1 MNEGPKVKGN
11 PLRVSVYLLVFSYIV
26 GEFVL
31 PFVLPK
37 YHLIYPINLVG
48 MIGLMSSSIF
58 FFSGFNIFKS
68 YKEDPVPTSTSK
80 RLIKT
85 GIFAYT
91 RNPIY
96 VSFVLFHL
104 SMFLVFENV
113 MYFLTSIGL
122 AVWIHNYVIKPEE
135 DYLLEIFSD
144 EYNRYKDAVSRW
156 VFF

>member
-11 PLRVSVYLLVFSYIV
+11 PLRLSVYSLVASYIV
-26 GEFVL
+26 GEFI
-31 PFVLPK
+31 LPK
-37 YHLIYPINLVG
+37 YLLIYPINLIG
-48 MIGLMSSSIF
+48 IIGLMISLIF

-96 VSFVLFHL
+96 VSFVLFHF

-113 MYFLTSIGL
+113 MYFLTAIGL
-122 AVWIHNYVIKPEE
+122 AIWIHNYVIKPEE

-144 EYNRYKDAVSRW
+144 EYKRYMEAVSRW
-156 VFF
+156 IFF

>member
-1 MNEGPKVKGN
+1 MNEGPNVKGN

-26 GEFVL
+26 GEFI
-31 PFVLPK
+31 LPK
-37 YHLIYPINLVG
+37 YLLVYPINLMG
-48 MIGLMSSSIF
+48 IIGLVISLFF

-68 YKEDPVPTSTSK
+68 YKENPVPTSNSN

-96 VSFVLFHL
+96 ISFVLFHF

-144 EYNRYKDAVSRW
+144 EYNRYKEAVSRW

>member
-1 MNEGPKVKGN
+1 MSEGPSVKGN
-11 PLRVSVYLLVFSYIV
+11 PLRLSVYLLVASYAV
-26 GEFVL
+26 GEFI
-31 PFVLPK
+31 FPK
-37 YHLIYPINLVG
+37 YLLIYPINLMG
-48 MIGLMSSSIF
+48 IIGLMISLFF

-68 YKEDPVPTSTSK
+68 YKENPVPTSTSN

-96 VSFVLFHL
+96 ISFVLFHF

-144 EYNRYKDAVSRW
+144 EYNRYKEAVSRW

>member
-1 MNEGPKVKGN
+1 MSEGPKVKGN
-11 PLRVSVYLLVFSYIV
+11 PLRLSVYLLAASYAV
-26 GEFVL
+26 GEFI
-31 PFVLPK
+31 LPK
-37 YHLIYPINLVG
+37 YLLIYPINLIG
-48 MIGLMSSSIF
+48 IIGLMISLFF

-68 YKEDPVPTSTSK
+68 YKEDPVPTSVSK

-96 VSFVLFHL
+96 VSFVLFHF

-122 AVWIHNYVIKPEE
+122 AFWIHNYVIKAEE

-144 EYNRYKDAVSRW
+144 EYERYKVAVSRW

>member
-1 MNEGPKVKGN
+1 MNEGPNVKGN

-26 GEFVL
+26 GEFI
-31 PFVLPK
+31 LPK
-37 YHLIYPINLVG
+37 YLLVYPINLMG
-48 MIGLMSSSIF
+48 IIGLMISLFF

-68 YKEDPVPTSTSK
+68 YKENPVPTSTSN

-96 VSFVLFHL
+96 ISFVLFHF

-144 EYNRYKDAVSRW
+144 EYNRYKEAVSRW
-156 VFF
+156 IFF